1 MSGYSLGEADLLR
14 RAMGKKIKSE
24 MDQQRARFAE
34 GAQRNNVTDRV
45 ANHVFELIEKFAGY
59 GFNKSHAAAYALVA
73 WQTAWLKANH
83 PAAFMAASMTLD
95 MGNTDKLDVFRQELK
110 RLKIPMLPP
119 DVNASGVV
127 FGVERDAD
135 GQELGIRYALAAIKN
150 VGRDAMAAIVRARVE
165 GGPFRDLFDF
175 ITRVETSALN
185 KRQLENLARAGAF
198 DSLNANRRQVMKSL
212 DVLLGYASR
221 QAADRA
227 SGQMGLFGGGPDA
240 GSDAGSGGDRPPLPD
255 SPPFDDLERLAEER
269 GAIGFYL
276 SGHPLDDYQQRL
288 RQKEVWALERLPDA
302 FADGMTSLKLAG
314 SVSALQVRRSAKGRA
329 FAFIGLSDPSGECEI
344 LCFGDVLNEYRE
356 KLQVGWNG
364 VFRVEIRRD
373 REEPTLTLLGA
384 EDIDE
389 FVADAA
395 AGARITLAGPDALP
409 TIHSIL
415 QRAEGGRGLV
425 QLTLRDTSAMK
436 EVQMR
441 LPAAFRI
448 DRSVRQSLK
457 SIGGVIDVAEI

>member
-1 MSGYSLGEADLLR
+1 
-14 RAMGKKIKSE
+14 MGKKIKAE
-24 MDQQRARFAE
+24 MDKQRARFVE
-34 GAQRNNVTDRV
+34 GAQRNNVPDRT
-45 ANHVFELIEKFAGY
+45 ANYVFELIEKFAGY

-110 RLKIPMLPP
+110 RLKIPLLPP
-119 DVNASGVV
+119 DVNTSGVV
-127 FGVERDAD
+127 FDVERDAD
-135 GQELGIRYALAAIKN
+135 GQEQGIRYALAAIKN
-150 VGRDAMAAIVRARVE
+150 VGRDAMAAIVRAREE

-212 DVLLGYASR
+212 DVLLGHASR

-227 SGQMGLFGGGPDA
+227 SGQMGLFGGGAATNGD
-240 GSDAGSGGDRPPLPD
+240 GDRPPLPD
-255 SPPFDDLERLAEER
+255 APPFDDLERLAEER

-288 RQKEVWALERLPDA
+288 RQKGVWALERLPDA
-302 FADGMTSLKLAG
+302 FADGMTSLMLAG
-314 SVSALQVRRSAKGRA
+314 SISALQVRRSAKGRA

-364 VFRVEIRRD
+364 VFRVEIKRD
-373 REEPTLTLLGA
+373 REEPTLALIGA
-384 EDIDE
+384 SDIDE

-395 AGARITLAGPDALP
+395 AGARITLTGSEALP
-409 TIHSIL
+409 TIQSIL
-415 QRAEGGRGLV
+415 QRASGGRGMVRLA
-425 QLTLRDTSAMK
+425 LRDTAAMK
-436 EVQMR
+436 EVAME

-457 SIGGVIDVAEI
+457 SVSGVIDVAEI